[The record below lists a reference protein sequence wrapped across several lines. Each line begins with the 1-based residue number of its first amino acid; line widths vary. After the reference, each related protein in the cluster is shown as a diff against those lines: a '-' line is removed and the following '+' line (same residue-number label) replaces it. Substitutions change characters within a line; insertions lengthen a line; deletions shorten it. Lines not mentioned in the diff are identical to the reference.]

1 MQNAEIKDG
10 KEPRLKPSGNTG
22 REDFSEEQ
30 IEMLRNN
37 SEDFSYIP
45 GSYCYC
51 HYVSNSESN
60 KQLPAVSEGM
70 PFKVTGMVMILVKSG
85 EFDFEIDLK
94 QTHVGP
100 DQIIIIP
107 QNALLKISHVN
118 SENAEGYI
126 LFLSPKFLHSVNINM
141 TAIYVPE
148 LVNNHKPEMKLDE
161 EEVALLLKYF
171 NLLNVTAADRDNLQ
185 LQTLI
190 ASSLISALVYQLVKF
205 HYKRALSSDND
216 RKGTPSRRLTYVHD
230 FLKLVHANYL
240 TERRVNFYANKLCI
254 TNKYL
259 SVIVRETTGRSPGE
273 WIGDFVCMEAKALL
287 RYSGKNIQQV
297 AYALNFS
304 NQASFGKFFKSLT
317 GMTPSQYQKT

>member
-1 MQNAEIKDG
+1 MQKADL
-10 KEPRLKPSGNTG
+10 KEDTKAYRDLARVG
-22 REDFSEEQ
+22 RGDDFSETQ
-30 IEMLRNN
+30 IEVLRNN

-45 GSYCYC
+45 GSYCYS
-51 HYVSNSESN
+51 HYVSKSN
-60 KQLPAVSEGM
+60 DLPGIVDEI
-70 PFKVTGMVMILVKSG
+70 PFKVSGVVMILVKSG
-85 EFDFEIDLK
+85 ELDFEIDLK
-94 QTHVGP
+94 PTHIGP

-107 QNALLKISHVN
+107 RNALLKISQVDRG
-118 SENAEGYI
+118 NAEGYI
-126 LFLSPKFLHSVNINM
+126 LFLSPRFLHSVNINM
-141 TAIYVPE
+141 TAIYAPE
-148 LVNNHKPEMKLDE
+148 LVNNHRPEMKLDSG
-161 EEVALLLKYF
+161 EVTLLMKYF
-171 NLLNVTAADRDNLQ
+171 NLLNVTAADRDNIQ

-205 HYKRALSSDND
+205 HYKRTLFDEND
-216 RKGTPSRRLTYVHD
+216 RKGAPSRRLTYVHD

-273 WIGDFVCMEAKALL
+273 WIDDFVCTEAKALL

-297 AYALNFS
+297 AYTLNFP
-304 NQASFGKFFKSLT
+304 NQASFGKFFKGLT